1 MWLECLALCPFETSK
16 APWSY
21 KSNRSRPSVALVPS
35 RPEVDIEQN
44 RIGLAAMPETSISTD
59 WPVSAANSVALLGRA
74 GAEYRLH
81 MGRWCY
87 LLAASLSA
95 RRADWRRPVSS
106 MAPFNLSG
114 SPALVRPVQSSNQPF
129 AVPACVRN
137 HPLLGPWPEASLGSG
152 RHGWCPSPS
161 TAQAELNSTELDQPE
176 VWHRHGD
183 RSKNIA
189 ADASRLSANR
199 LLKGGW
205 LFHWQKTSLSLQ

>member
-1 MWLECLALCPFETSK
+1 MLNIDCIWGGGAICSQHRRLRVEL
-16 APWSY
+16 
-21 KSNRSRPSVALVPS
+21 
-35 RPEVDIEQN
+35 
-44 RIGLAAMPETSISTD
+44 IGADQSPAWPRSIS
-59 WPVSAANSVALLGRA
+59 LG
-74 GAEYRLH
+74 
-81 MGRWCY
+81 
-87 LLAASLSA
+87 
-95 RRADWRRPVSS
+95 P
-106 MAPFNLSG
+106 
-114 SPALVRPVQSSNQPF
+114 PALVRPVQSSNQPF

-161 TAQAELNSTELDQPE
+161 TAQAELNSTELGQAE